1 MVLLGLCA
9 MAYVILQSCKLPKN
23 DLQRF
28 AKGSLKKLV
37 VLNKPP
43 AQPVLGFTNIDGETK
58 RLADFRGKVVLLNIW
73 ATWCTPCVAEIPS
86 LDALEAEWGSAHFE
100 VVGGQHGQ
108 IPS

>member
-1 MVLLGLCA
+1 MLLFGLCA

-37 VLNKPP
+37 VLSDPP
-43 AQPVLGFTNIDGETK
+43 VQPVRGFANIDGETMTMV
-58 RLADFRGKVVLLNIW
+58 DFRGKVVLLNIW

-86 LDALEAEWGSAHFE
+86 LDALQEERGGEHFE
-100 VVGGQHGQ
+100 VVA
-108 IPS
+108 